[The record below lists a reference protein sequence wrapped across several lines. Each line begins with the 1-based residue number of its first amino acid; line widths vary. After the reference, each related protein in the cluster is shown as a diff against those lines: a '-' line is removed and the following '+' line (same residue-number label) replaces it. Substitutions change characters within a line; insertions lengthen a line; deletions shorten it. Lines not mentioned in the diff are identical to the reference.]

1 MDVNQD
7 EVVRVMQ
14 QHNTTLLIH
23 GHTHRPGVHDVALD
37 SGTVQRV
44 VLGDWGNHGWLV
56 AYHNNNSFELEKF
69 TIF

>member
-1 MDVNQD
+1 MDVNQA

-37 SGTVQRV
+37 SGTAQRV

-56 AYHNNNSFELEKF
+56 AYHNDNRFELEKF
-69 TIF
+69 TVF